1 VPNNQPVRQAPLWE
15 GDMDQPVQ
23 DLSIGAWPPGLT
35 RVPYWVY
42 RDAAVARDEQTRI
55 FEGPA
60 WHFLCLEID
69 VPDAGAYRTT
79 MMGAMPVVVARAEDG
94 SIVAFEN
101 RCAHRGSLICLDDGG
116 KVKDFQCVYH
126 AWRYDLR
133 GNLTSVAFR
142 RGVNGKGG
150 MPDDFRLE
158 AHGPRKLRT
167 TVLCGLVF
175 GTLAPDAPD
184 IETYIG
190 PEVLVR
196 MRRVLHKKVEVI
208 GRFTQQLPCNWKLY
222 MENVRDTYHASLLHA
237 FLTTFRITR
246 LSQGGGVMVGD
257 NGVAHASTTLA
268 AAKGPDDSYAG
279 IRSDNQGLHLQDPSF
294 MNSVPEFNDNI
305 NLQILSVFP
314 GFILQQI
321 QNALAVRQIVPRG
334 VDSMDLHWTYL
345 GFADDTPELRAM
357 RLKQANLAG
366 PAGFVSME
374 DGAVGGFVQR
384 GIAAADHETSVIE
397 MGGATAEGADTRATE
412 ASVRGFWKA
421 WRAQMGV

>member
-1 VPNNQPVRQAPLWE
+1 
-15 GDMDQPVQ
+15 MDQPVREATT
-23 DLSIGAWPPGLT
+23 GTWAAGLT

-42 RDAAVARDEQTRI
+42 RDQAVARDEQARI
-55 FEGPA
+55 FEGSA

-69 VPDAGAYRTT
+69 VANPGDYRTS

-94 SIVAFEN
+94 EIVAFEN
-101 RCAHRGSLICLDDGG
+101 RCAHRGALICLEDGG
-116 KVKDFQCVYH
+116 SAKDFQCVYH

-142 RGVNGKGG
+142 RGVNGRGG
-150 MPDDFRLE
+150 MPDGFE
-158 AHGPRKLRT
+158 MSAHGPRKLRT
-167 TVLCGLVF
+167 ATLCGLVF
-175 GTLAPDAPD
+175 ATLAPNGPG
-184 IETYIG
+184 IEAYIG
-190 PEVLVR
+190 PEVLGR
-196 MRRVLHKKVEVI
+196 LRRVLHKKVEVI

-222 MENVRDTYHASLLHA
+222 MENVRDTYHASLLHT
-237 FLTTFRITR
+237 FFTTFRITR

-257 NGVAHASTTLA
+257 TGVAHASTTLA
-268 AAKGPDDSYAG
+268 AASTQDDSYAG
-279 IRSDNQGLHLQDPSF
+279 MRADNQGFQLRDPSF
-294 MNSVPEFNDNI
+294 MHAVAEFNDNI

-321 QNALAVRQIVPRG
+321 HNALAVRQIVPRG

-357 RLKQANLAG
+357 RLKQSNLAG

-384 GIAAADHETSVIE
+384 GIAAADRQSSVVE
-397 MGGATAEGADTRATE
+397 MGGATAEGSETRATE

-421 WRAQMGV
+421 WRAQMGI

>member
-1 VPNNQPVRQAPLWE
+1 
-15 GDMDQPVQ
+15 MDQPVRE
-23 DLSIGAWPPGLT
+23 LPAGAWPAGLT

-42 RDAAVARDEQTRI
+42 RDAAVGRDEQARI

-60 WHFLCLEID
+60 WHFLCLKID
-69 VPDAGAYRTT
+69 VAEPGDYRGT

-94 SIVAFEN
+94 EVVAFEN
-101 RCAHRGSLICLDDGG
+101 RCGHRGALICLEDGG
-116 KVKDFQCVYH
+116 RVKDFQCVYH

-142 RGVNGKGG
+142 RGVNGQGG
-150 MPDDFRLE
+150 MPDDFE
-158 AHGPRKLRT
+158 MAAHGPRKLRT
-167 TVLCGLVF
+167 ATLCGLVF
-175 GTLAPDAPD
+175 GTLASDGPC
-184 IETYIG
+184 IEAYIG
-190 PEVLVR
+190 PEVLGR
-196 MRRVLHKKVEVI
+196 LRRVLHKKIEVI

-222 MENVRDTYHASLLHA
+222 MENVRDTYHASLLHT
-237 FLTTFRITR
+237 FFTTFRITR
-246 LSQGGGVMVGD
+246 LSQGGGVMVGE

-268 AAKGPDDSYAG
+268 AKTAASGADDNYAG
-279 IRSDNQGLHLQDPSF
+279 MRADNQGFQLRDPSF
-294 MNSVPEFNDNI
+294 MHAVAEFNDNI

-314 GFILQQI
+314 GFVLQQI
-321 QNALAVRQIVPRG
+321 HNALAVRQIVPRG

-357 RLKQANLAG
+357 RLKQGNLAG

-384 GIAAADHETSVIE
+384 GIGAADRQSSVVE
-397 MGGATAEGADTRATE
+397 MGGATAEGGETRATE

-421 WRAQMGV
+421 WRTQMGV

>member
-1 VPNNQPVRQAPLWE
+1 
-15 GDMDQPVQ
+15 MDQAVR
-23 DLSIGAWPPGLT
+23 DLATGAWPAGLT

-42 RDAAVARDEQTRI
+42 QDQGVGRDEQARI

-60 WHFLCLEID
+60 WHYLCLEID
-69 VPDAGAYRTT
+69 VPETGSYRTT

-94 SIVAFEN
+94 NVVAFEN
-101 RCAHRGSLICLDDGG
+101 RCAHRGSLICLEDGG
-116 KVKDFQCVYH
+116 RVKDFQCVYH

-133 GNLTSVAFR
+133 GNLASVAFR
-142 RGVNGKGG
+142 RGVNGMGG
-150 MPDDFRLE
+150 MPEDFDMAE
-158 AHGPRKLRT
+158 HGPRKLRVA
-167 TVLCGLVF
+167 VLCGLVF
-175 GTLAPDAPD
+175 GTLAHDGPD

-196 MRRVLHKKVEVI
+196 LQRVLHKKVEII

-222 MENVRDTYHASLLHA
+222 MENVRDTYHASLLHT

-246 LSQGGGVMVGD
+246 LSQGGGVMVSES
-257 NGVAHASTTLA
+257 GVAHASTTLGG
-268 AAKGPDDSYAG
+268 AKGPDDSYAG
-279 IRSDNQGLHLQDPSF
+279 MRADNQDLRLQDPSF
-294 MNSVPEFNDNI
+294 MDAVAEFNDNI

-314 GFILQQI
+314 GFVLQQI
-321 QNALAVRQIVPRG
+321 RNALAVRQIVPRG

-357 RLKQANLAG
+357 RLKQGNLAG

-384 GIAAADHETSVIE
+384 GIGAASNEEAVLE
-397 MGGATAEGADTRATE
+397 MGGASADGAETRATE

>member
-1 VPNNQPVRQAPLWE
+1 
-15 GDMDQPVQ
+15 MDQSVREPPTR
-23 DLSIGAWPPGLT
+23 IWPPGLT

-42 RDAAVARDEQTRI
+42 RDPKVARDEQTRV
-55 FEGPA
+55 FEGQA
-60 WHFLCLEID
+60 WHYLCLEID
-69 VPDAGAYRTT
+69 VPATGDFRTT
-79 MMGAMPVVVARAEDG
+79 SMGAMPVVVARAEDNR
-94 SIVAFEN
+94 IVAFEN

-150 MPDDFRLE
+150 MPDDFE
-158 AHGPRKLRT
+158 MQSHGPRKLRT
-167 TVLCGLVF
+167 AVLCGLVF
-175 GTLAPDAPD
+175 GTLAADAPD

-190 PEVLVR
+190 PEVLAR
-196 MRRVLHKKVEVI
+196 LKRVLHKKVEVI
-208 GRFTQQLPCNWKLY
+208 GRFTQQMPCNWKLY
-222 MENVRDTYHASLLHA
+222 MENVRDTYHASLLHT
-237 FLTTFRITR
+237 FFTTFRITR
-246 LSQGGGVMVGD
+246 LSQGGGVMVGE

-279 IRSDNQGLHLQDPSF
+279 MRTDNQGFQLQDPSF
-294 MNSVPEFNDNI
+294 MDAVAEFNDTI

-321 QNALAVRQIVPRG
+321 HNALAVRQIVPRG
-334 VDSMDLHWTYL
+334 VNSIDLHWTYL
-345 GFADDTPELRAM
+345 GFVDDTPELRSM
-357 RLKQANLAG
+357 RLRQGNLAG

-384 GIAAADHETSVIE
+384 GIAAAEQEAAVVE
-397 MGGATAEGADTRATE
+397 MGGATADSAETRATE

-421 WRAQMGV
+421 WRARMGI

>member
-1 VPNNQPVRQAPLWE
+1 
-15 GDMDQPVQ
+15 MDQPVHE
-23 DLSIGAWPPGLT
+23 LPSGVWSPGLT

-42 RDAAVARDEQTRI
+42 RDPEIARDEQTRV

-60 WHFLCLEID
+60 WHYLCLEID
-69 VPDAGAYRTT
+69 VPDIGDYRTT

-94 SIVAFEN
+94 QIVAFEN
-101 RCAHRGSLICLDDGG
+101 RCVHRGSLICLDDGG
-116 KVKDFQCVYH
+116 NVKDFQCVYH
-126 AWRYDLR
+126 SWRYDLR
-133 GNLTSVAFR
+133 GNLTSIAFR

-150 MPDDFRLE
+150 MPDDFRME

-167 TVLCGLVF
+167 ATLYGLVF
-175 GTLAPDAPD
+175 GTLATDGPD
-184 IETYIG
+184 IEAYIG

-196 MRRVLHKKVEVI
+196 LRRVLHKKVEVI

-222 MENVRDTYHASLLHA
+222 IENVRDTYHASLLHTFFA
-237 FLTTFRITR
+237 TFRITR
-246 LSQGGGVMVGD
+246 LSQGGGVMVSE

-268 AAKGPDDSYAG
+268 AVKGPDDSYAG
-279 IRSDNQGLHLQDPSF
+279 MRSDNQGFQLQDPSF
-294 MNSVPEFNDNI
+294 MNAVAEFNDNI

-321 QNALAVRQIVPRG
+321 HNALAVRQIVPRG

-345 GFADDTPELRAM
+345 GFADDTPELRGM
-357 RLKQANLAG
+357 RLKQGNLAG

-384 GIAAADHETSVIE
+384 GIAAADQETSVVE
-397 MGGATAEGADTRATE
+397 MGGSSAEGTETRATE

-421 WRAQMGV
+421 WRAQMEL